1 MIKQNENLNAFVVI
15 NFEKQIENLSQEERQ
30 KVNWII
36 LNGITTEELIS
47 VLKRT
52 YEKSCKYYYWMCL
65 ASNKQCIY
73 ELVKLLEF
81 MREYSFNYVLDQE
94 VVQLYIDELNK
105 ASDETESWCEE
116 NG

>member
-1 MIKQNENLNAFVVI
+1 MSKQNESLNAFVVI
-15 NFEKQIENLSQEERQ
+15 NFEKQIEDLPQEERQ

-36 LNGITTEELIS
+36 LNDITTEELIG

-52 YEKSCKYYYWMCL
+52 YEKSCKYYYWICL

-81 MREYSFNYVLDQE
+81 MMEYSFNYVLDQE

-105 ASDETESWCEE
+105 DSEKVESGCEE
-116 NG
+116 NE